1 MPKPNFFIVGAP
13 KAGTTSLAFWLSA
26 HPNVYFSP
34 EKEPHHFN
42 SDDHRSYPDLAAYE
56 ALFQGATE
64 DHLAIGEAST
74 WYLYSKEAANNIE
87 AYRSDAR
94 YIVCLRNPIEMAY
107 SLHEQKVFLG
117 YEHILDFE
125 KAWSLNA
132 DRAEGKMTSTWCRNP
147 RHLDYGS
154 ACLIG
159 EQLERLLSTVQRS
172 KVHTLLLDDVKDNP
186 RQHYLKVLSF
196 LGLPDDGREI
206 FPLRNPA
213 KERKSK
219 LAHTLMQ
226 AMVLLKETLGI
237 RKSFGLL
244 GGLEKKNVTY
254 RDRDPLSPAMR
265 VVLENHFRDDIKR
278 LSGLLDRDLSH
289 WFKGSQTVDSVA
301 KRTS

>member
-254 RDRDPLSPAMR
+254 RDQDPLSPAMR

>member
-74 WYLYSKEAANNIE
+74 WYLYSKEAAHNIE
-87 AYRSDAR
+87 AYRGDAR

-117 YEHILDFE
+117 YEHIVDFE

-196 LGLPDDGREI
+196 LGLPDDGRET
-206 FPLRNPA
+206 FPRRNPA

-265 VVLENHFRDDIKR
+265 EVLENHFRDDIKR

-289 WFKGSQTVDSVA
+289 WFKGSQTLDSVA

>member
-64 DHLAIGEAST
+64 EHLAIGEAST

-265 VVLENHFRDDIKR
+265 LVLENHFRDDIKR

-289 WFKGSQTVDSVA
+289 WFKGSQTLDPVA

>member
-289 WFKGSQTVDSVA
+289 WFKGSQNVDSVA